1 MADKE
6 MLQKVNETD
15 LEAFIDNTE
24 AKKQFTR
31 VMTNYPVNVATFKD
45 MKC

>member
-6 MLQKVNETD
+6 IFQKINETD
-15 LEAFIDNTE
+15 LEALIDNIY
-24 AKKQFTR
+24 AKKLIYTSHDKLSSQR
-31 VMTNYPVNVATFKD
+31 TFKD